1 MFHSTMDDD
10 YRHPLRSEGPVPA
23 IGFERQRRSAMDS
36 RMEIECGEAIRYIV
50 NSAGSSVDNDSFTS
64 DCSFDS
70 LFDEWA
76 KSVVLTPEQLQ
87 ELDRMVHFYPE
98 CPTVC
103 EESGLQVA
111 PTFDPGWHGIAQ
123 NIESRFVQDSSAQSS
138 ESVWQSTEHCIHPQS
153 AQKRT
158 SVPEPSIQECGP
170 EPDVL
175 INDTKAAIAD
185 SEIARLFSTEKSDVE
200 ILRGP
205 LTLLK
210 GSYILQ
216 LAQTRTVQQIIKAV
230 ARAHMGMEV
239 TSHFICARIWN
250 AFDEIVASIGR
261 AYKEVLD
268 LYVARFPKSA
278 VAGLVKGR
286 REAPKVWTKARPK
299 PSPEKPAQKPENK
312 AVEEEVDIDAATI
325 GETSNDLQFPIELT
339 DEQILHGPLDRIN
352 QLRVLQVMR
361 GRTIREVHR
370 LLLKIHGKS
379 MFGVVTLQ
387 KRVRQAL
394 CEIVDQTDRDYA
406 DVRREYLDA
415 YAPSFRAPPSASP
428 SPEPKSP
435 RKARPKASKPP
446 AKPKSTHIR
455 HVDLE
460 IDEILKQDPEL
471 LRDDI
476 LLQVAKS
483 LKNWDIC
490 DKVKD
495 LHGSGKLKQSTIAE
509 RIEDAF
515 QNIADREGVHM
526 FHVKA
531 EFHLSSKVKRKGWR
545 DWER

>member
-1 MFHSTMDDD
+1 MDAD
-10 YRHPLRSEGPVPA
+10 YQYLTYSKGSMPA
-23 IGFERQRRSAMDS
+23 VGFERQRRSAMDS
-36 RMEIECGEAIRYIV
+36 RMEIEYGEVIQHIV
-50 NSAGSSVDNDSFTS
+50 NSAGSNVDSDSSDS

-87 ELDRMVHFYPE
+87 ELDQIAHFYPE
-98 CPTVC
+98 EPLASK
-103 EESGLQVA
+103 EAGFKAA
-111 PTFDPGWHGIAQ
+111 PTFVPGWHGIAQ
-123 NIESRFVQDSSAQSS
+123 KIESRFVQDSSAQSS

-158 SVPEPSIQECGP
+158 SVPEPSVQECGP

-175 INDTKAAIAD
+175 INDAKAAIAH
-185 SEIARLFSTEKSDVE
+185 SEITRLFSTEKSDLE

-216 LAQTRTVQQIIKAV
+216 LAQTRTVQQINKAV

-250 AFDEIVASIGR
+250 AFDEIVASTGR

-299 PSPEKPAQKPENK
+299 TSPEKPAQKPEN
-312 AVEEEVDIDAATI
+312 AAMEEEVDVGAVTE
-325 GETSNDLQFPIELT
+325 GTKPNVLQFPTELT

-352 QLRVLQVMR
+352 QLRVLQIMR
-361 GRTIREVHR
+361 GRTTRKVHR

-379 MFGVVTLQ
+379 MFGLVTLQ
-387 KRVRQAL
+387 KRVRKAL
-394 CEIVDQTDRDYA
+394 HEIADQTNRDCA
-406 DVRREYLDA
+406 EVRREYLDA
-415 YAPSFRAPPSASP
+415 YAASMRDPQPATPP
-428 SPEPKSP
+428 PEPEKAQ
-435 RKARPKASKPP
+435 KARPNAPKSSE
-446 AKPKSTHIR
+446 KPKPKHIR
-455 HVDLE
+455 HIDLDV
-460 IDEILKQDPEL
+460 DEILKQDPEL
-471 LRDDI
+471 LRDDL

-483 LKNWDIC
+483 LTNWDIWRN
-490 DKVKD
+490 VKE
-495 LHGSGKLKQSTIAE
+495 LRGPGKLILSTIAE
-509 RIEDAF
+509 RIEDAL
-515 QNIADREGVHM
+515 QTIADREGVHM

-531 EFHLSSKVKRKGWR
+531 EFHLSSKVRRKGWR
-545 DWER
+545 DWERL